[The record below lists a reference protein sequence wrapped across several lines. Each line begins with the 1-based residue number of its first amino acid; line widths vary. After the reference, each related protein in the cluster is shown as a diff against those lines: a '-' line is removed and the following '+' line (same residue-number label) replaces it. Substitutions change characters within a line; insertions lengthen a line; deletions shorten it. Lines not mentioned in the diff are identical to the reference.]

1 MQPFIP
7 EASSPVIRGYEELL
21 LLSEQMLE
29 AARAGNWDAMSE
41 LQQVYVAEVDQLRA
55 LGPHPVPSAQERTRR
70 YRLLERILA
79 HDAAIR
85 QIVMP
90 QVSRLEALLGSSRRK
105 QELGLA
111 YNVAI

>member
-1 MQPFIP
+1 MHPLNLKP
-7 EASSPVIRGYEELL
+7 SSPVTRGYEELL
-21 LLSEQMLE
+21 LISEQMLE

-55 LGPHPVPSAQERTRR
+55 LAPQPAPSAEERTRR

-90 QVSRLEALLGSSRRK
+90 QMSQLEALLGNSRRR
-105 QELGLA
+105 QELGQA
-111 YNVAI
+111 YGVAI

>member
-1 MQPFIP
+1 MRSFKL
-7 EASSPVIRGYEELL
+7 EAPGPVTRGYEELL

-29 AARAGNWDAMSE
+29 AARAGNWDAMSD

-55 LGPHPVPSAQERTRR
+55 LGPQPVPSTQERTRR

-85 QIVMP
+85 QIIMP
-90 QVSRLEALLGSSRRK
+90 QMSQLEALLGNSRRR
-105 QELGLA
+105 QELGQA
-111 YNVAI
+111 YGVAI

>member
-1 MQPFIP
+1 MHPFKLK
-7 EASSPVIRGYEELL
+7 ASSPVTRGYEEVL

-55 LGPHPVPSAQERTRR
+55 LGPQPAPSAEERTRR

-90 QVSRLEALLGSSRRK
+90 QMSQLEVLLGSSRRK
-105 QELGLA
+105 QELVRA
-111 YNVAI
+111 YGAAI